1 MKLVAEGGP
10 KVQSATRRQKKRAG
24 MEMELSEV
32 IAGIEGVRVTGG
44 TRLRVAA
51 IACDSRKVGAD
62 TLFFAMP
69 GAKTDG
75 NEFVADALARGAVAI
90 VSPNPRPSN
99 APHEVTWIEVSA
111 STERKALALAAAN
124 FYGHPAGALKLAGVT
139 GTNGKTTITFILD
152 SILQAA
158 GWKTGRIGT
167 TGYQTPRGSRTAT
180 NTTPESLDLQE
191 MFAEVR
197 DGSGTAAVLEVSSH
211 SLVMDRVWGCH
222 FAVAIF
228 TNLTRDHLNFHKTFE
243 EYFEAKRLLFSGT
256 GAGAPDAAVI
266 NIDDP
271 YASRLEALAKRT
283 LTYGLN
289 EAADLTARKFTLTF
303 DGLQFTAQTPAGKVE
318 VCSSLVGRINVYN
331 ILAAIGAAL
340 ALNVPIEK
348 IEQGI
353 ANLEQVPG
361 RFERIDEGQPFLV
374 VVDYAH
380 ADDALRNLISTAR
393 ELNPSGRIITL
404 FGAGGERDRSTR
416 PPMGEAAGSLSDL
429 VILTS
434 DNPRTEDPLL
444 IINDVVVGLQK
455 VNAQYRIEPDRDM
468 ALEMAIDEAK
478 AGDIVLLAGKGHE
491 NYQILRDRTF
501 EFDDRQKARAIL
513 RRRGFVKK
521 QAMK

>member
-1 MKLVAEGGP
+1 
-10 KVQSATRRQKKRAG
+10 

-32 IAGIEGVRVTGG
+32 IAGIEGVRVAGG
-44 TRLRVAA
+44 RRTRIAA
-51 IACDSRKVGAD
+51 VACDSRKVAAD
-62 TLFFAMP
+62 TLFFAIP

-75 NEFVADALARGAVAI
+75 NEFVADAIERGAVAI
-90 VSPNPRPSN
+90 ASPNPRPANFS
-99 APHEVTWIEVSA
+99 ADVTWIEVAAGS
-111 STERKALALAAAN
+111 ERKALALAAAN
-124 FYGHPAGALKLAGVT
+124 FYRHPADALQLAGVT

-152 SILQAA
+152 SILHAA

-167 TGYQTPRGSRTAT
+167 TGYQTPRGSRPAK

-197 DGSGTAAVLEVSSH
+197 DAGGTAAVLEVSSH

-222 FAVAIF
+222 FAVAVF

-256 GAGAPDAAVI
+256 GAGAPDVAVI

-271 YASRLEALAKRT
+271 YAQRLQTLGKRT
-283 LTYGLN
+283 MTYGLN
-289 EAADLTARKFTLTF
+289 EAADLTARKFALSF
-303 DGLQFTAQTPAGKVE
+303 NGLDFTAQTPAGKIE
-318 VCSSLVGRINVYN
+318 VRSSLVGRINVYN

-340 ALNVPIEK
+340 ALNVPVGK

-353 ANLEQVPG
+353 ADLEQVPG

-393 ELNPSGRIITL
+393 ELNPAGRIITL

-434 DNPRTEDPLL
+434 DNPRSEDPLL

-455 VNAQYRIEPDRDM
+455 VNARYRIEPDRDT
-468 ALEMAIDEAK
+468 ALELAIDEAK

-501 EFDDRQKARAIL
+501 EFDDREKARTIL
-513 RRRGFVKK
+513 RKRGFVKK

>member
-1 MKLVAEGGP
+1 LKSVVEGGP

-44 TRLRVAA
+44 ARQRIAA
-51 IACDSRKVGAD
+51 LACDSRKVAAD

-75 NEFVADALARGAVAI
+75 NEYVADALSRGAVAI
-90 VSPNPRPSN
+90 ATQNPRPAHISRDV
-99 APHEVTWIEVSA
+99 AWIEVTA
-111 STERKALALAAAN
+111 GTERKALALAAAN
-124 FYGHPAGALKLAGVT
+124 FYGHPADRLKLAGVT
-139 GTNGKTTITFILD
+139 GTNGKTTITFVLD

-180 NTTPESLDLQE
+180 HTTPESLDLQE
-191 MFAEVR
+191 IFAEVR
-197 DGSGTAAVLEVSSH
+197 DAGGTSAVLEISSH
-211 SLVMDRVWGCH
+211 SLVLDRVWGCH

-243 EYFEAKRLLFSGT
+243 DYFEAKRLLFAGT
-256 GAGAPDAAVI
+256 GAGGPDVAVI

-271 YASRLEALAKRT
+271 YAQRLQALAKRT
-283 LTYGLN
+283 LTYGLT
-289 EAADLTARKFTLTF
+289 EAADLTARKFALSF
-303 DGLQFTAQTPAGKVE
+303 EGLEFTAQTPAGKVE
-318 VCSSLVGRINVYN
+318 VRSSLVGRINVYN

-340 ALNVPIEK
+340 ALDVPVGK

-353 ANLEQVPG
+353 ADLEQVPG

-393 ELNPSGRIITL
+393 ELNPAGRIITL

-434 DNPRTEDPLL
+434 DNPRSEDPLL

-455 VNAQYRIEPDRDM
+455 VNAQYRIEPDRDI
-468 ALEMAIDEAK
+468 ALETAIDEAK

-501 EFDDRQKARAIL
+501 AFDDREKARAIL
-513 RRRGFVKK
+513 RRRGFAKK
-521 QAMK
+521 QVMK